1 MVQRVTREKS
11 LRQNRF
17 IHRLLY
23 SLETAVAFFGNS
35 WLRLSPWS
43 ALLFEEGIKL
53 STGVSDVASFD
64 AWVFL
69 LYTFIFSFPITL
81 DFHFIT

>member
-1 MVQRVTREKS
+1 MTVQRATREKS

-35 WLRLSPWS
+35 CLRLSPWS

-53 STGVSDVASFD
+53 RILESVM
-64 AWVFL
+64 
-69 LYTFIFSFPITL
+69 
-81 DFHFIT
+81 